1 MLNLTDISES
11 GCILLLLCI
20 MIYQCMNTYYPIFCI
35 ICILYYII
43 LNVIISYYITVL
55 LPIPDTG
62 KQVIH
67 PNQVQPAH
75 ECFAPSPDTVKW
87 AEELIEAFHKHK
99 ADGKVGGVGD

>member
-1 MLNLTDISES
+1 M
-11 GCILLLLCI
+11 
-20 MIYQCMNTYYPIFCI
+20 
-35 ICILYYII
+35 
-43 LNVIISYYITVL
+43 

>member
-1 MLNLTDISES
+1 MLNLTDISEA
-11 GCILLLLCI
+11 GCILLLLCH
-20 MIYQCMNTYYPIFCI
+20 MIYECMNTYYPCFSILY
-35 ICILYYII
+35 ILYYFI
-43 LNVIISYYITVL
+43 LYYITVL
-55 LPIPDTG
+55 LPIPGTG

>member
-1 MLNLTDISES
+1 MRSCTHIIHFLA
-11 GCILLLLCI
+11 
-20 MIYQCMNTYYPIFCI
+20 YY
-35 ICILYYII
+35 ILYYII
-43 LNVIISYYITVL
+43 LYYIILYYTTVL

>member
-1 MLNLTDISES
+1 MWNLTEIGES
-11 GCILLLLCI
+11 GCIQLLLCI
-20 MIYQCMNTYYPIFCI
+20 MIYECMHTYYPYFS
-35 ICILYYII
+35 ILYII
-43 LNVIISYYITVL
+43 LYYITVL
-55 LPIPDTG
+55 FPIPDTG

-99 ADGKVGGVGD
+99 ADGKVGGV